1 MTKNILKNG
10 FMGIKILATF
20 EKVAL
25 VERVNM
31 HDYVVVNNLTT
42 SNDLT
47 CSWAFAYGYF
57 EDYKQ
62 ALACFKE
69 KTV

>member
-1 MTKNILKNG
+1 MA
-10 FMGIKILATF
+10 IKILATF
-20 EKVAL
+20 KNVAL

-57 EDYKQ
+57 EEYKQ
-62 ALACFKE
+62 ALTCFKE
-69 KTV
+69 KAV